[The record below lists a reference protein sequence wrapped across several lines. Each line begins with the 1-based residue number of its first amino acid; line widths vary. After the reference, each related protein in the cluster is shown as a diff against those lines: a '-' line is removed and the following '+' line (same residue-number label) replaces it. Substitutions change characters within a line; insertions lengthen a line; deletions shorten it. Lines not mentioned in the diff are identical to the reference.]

1 MQGGLAHV
9 RAPDQKFSTI
19 LVSFALSAPPLA
31 LAGDDGIVK
40 VKSAYP
46 LAATIERLKSDIAG
60 KGISFFDEIDQSKL
74 AADAGIKLRPS
85 VLLVFGNPP
94 LGTQFITANA
104 AAGLD
109 WPVRLLVFENE
120 SGEVWMAY
128 TDFSWI
134 AAAMASRAAT
144 ISSIWPPSDRVHHLE
159 RAGKITVRR
168 LKRPAAHALRQ
179 ILAGGV
185 RSGPPADSDRASIRE
200 PFGISFQQGIRQ

>member
-1 MQGGLAHV
+1 MFAHLV
-9 RAPDQKFSTI
+9 KI
-19 LVSFALSAPPLA
+19 LSAAFVAFALSASPSA

-46 LAATIERLKSDIAG
+46 LAQTIERLKRDIAG
-60 KGISFFDEIDQSKL
+60 KGIKFFDEIDQSGL

-104 AAGLD
+104 VAGLD

-128 TDFSWI
+128 TDFGWI
-134 AAAMASRAAT
+134 ARRHGIESRDEQFKMAT
-144 ISSIWPPSDRVHHLE
+144 KVI
-159 RAGKITVRR
+159 
-168 LKRPAAHALRQ
+168 
-179 ILAGGV
+179 
-185 RSGPPADSDRASIRE
+185 ASI
-200 PFGISFQQGIRQ
+200 PSSAQAK

>member
-1 MQGGLAHV
+1 MFTRIIQLCSAFLFACALATA
-9 RAPDQKFSTI
+9 AP
-19 LVSFALSAPPLA
+19 VGA
-31 LAGDDGIVK
+31 LAGNDGIVK
-40 VKSAYP
+40 VKSGYP
-46 LAATIERLKSDIAG
+46 MGETIERLKKDIAA
-60 KGISFFDEIDQSKL
+60 KGIKFFDEIDQSKL

-134 AAAMASRAAT
+134 ARRHGIESRDDQFNMAT
-144 ISSIWPPSDRVHHLE
+144 KVI
-159 RAGKITVRR
+159 
-168 LKRPAAHALRQ
+168 
-179 ILAGGV
+179 
-185 RSGPPADSDRASIRE
+185 ASIT
-200 PFGISFQQGIRQ
+200 SSAQAK

>member
-1 MQGGLAHV
+1 MFARLV
-9 RAPDQKFSTI
+9 TI
-19 LVSFALSAPPLA
+19 CSAAFVAFALGVSPLA

-46 LAATIERLKSDIAG
+46 LAQTIERLKSDIAG
-60 KGISFFDEIDQSKL
+60 KGIKFFDEIDQSRL

-104 AAGLD
+104 VAGLD

-128 TDFSWI
+128 TDFGWI
-134 AAAMASRAAT
+134 ARRHGIESRDAQFTMAT
-144 ISSIWPPSDRVHHLE
+144 KVISSITSS
-159 RAGKITVRR
+159 AQAK
-168 LKRPAAHALRQ
+168 
-179 ILAGGV
+179 
-185 RSGPPADSDRASIRE
+185 
-200 PFGISFQQGIRQ
+200 

>member
-1 MQGGLAHV
+1 MFA
-9 RAPDQKFSTI
+9 R
-19 LVSFALSAPPLA
+19 LVKICSAAFVAFALIGPPLA

-46 LAATIERLKSDIAG
+46 LAQTIERLKSDIAG
-60 KGISFFDEIDQSKL
+60 KGIKFFDEIDQSKL

-94 LGTQFITANA
+94 LGTQFITASA

-128 TDFSWI
+128 TDFDWI
-134 AAAMASRAAT
+134 ARRHGIESRDEQFKMASKV
-144 ISSIWPPSDRVHHLE
+144 IS
-159 RAGKITVRR
+159 AITSSAQA
-168 LKRPAAHALRQ
+168 K
-179 ILAGGV
+179 
-185 RSGPPADSDRASIRE
+185 
-200 PFGISFQQGIRQ
+200 